1 MEQKI
6 ESRLCY
12 GRRKYIEINEALNRK
27 DLEAVNGVLQ
37 EIRLK
42 FGALDSGEVHDI
54 PLIVVQIADWVISYI
69 NGREIDLDRVFEGLI
84 NCINSHLDE
93 YVFNNPTNRKKYNS
107 FVSSGVIFSQLISRV
122 LQGEIPVN
130 PLEVE
135 AVNFGRMLLLREGLT
150 KWIDKACFDYQAEK
164 KKQAEIQELKKYA
177 NVRGGKLS
185 DRIEPIIEM
194 LIDTLVERLENNAE
208 ELDITELTKLLNTV
222 LVPAAKMR
230 KELND
235 GTEIN
240 ITKNNVF
247 AQIMKITSTPEEKE
261 RLIET
266 SRATLEAEYKLL

>member
-12 GRRKYIEINEALNRK
+12 GRRKYIEIGEALNRK

-54 PLIVVQIADWVISYI
+54 PLIVVQIADWVVSYV
-69 NGREIDLDRVFEGLI
+69 NGREIDLDRIFEGLI
-84 NCINSHLDE
+84 NCINAHLDE
-93 YVFNNPTNRKKYNS
+93 YIFNNPTNRKKYNN

-122 LQGEIPVN
+122 LQGEIPAN

-150 KWIDKACFDYQAEK
+150 KWIDKACLDYQAEK

-194 LIDTLVERLENNAE
+194 LIDTLVERLENAE

-261 RLIET
+261 RLIEM
-266 SRATLEAEYKLL
+266 SKATLEAEYKLL